1 MEKPDNPQKAQPPR
15 AAGRVR
21 RAGLVVAAAATMF
34 AVGVA
39 APELLRTPA
48 DASPRPLA
56 LPAPPANGVM
66 GFVVETF
73 FQPVVQGKDACPQGT
88 ALKLRDAYLATLPA
102 AEREQLQRKESEAE
116 LTRRWQSYAFGPN
129 GTNVCSQPDMF
140 ERPLQR
146 TVQSKMSWGLDLDG
160 GASDDTCAHDN
171 FTTPT
176 GERGI
181 DNQEYRAMGCTLEW
195 RGVDGIAG
203 DAQVGM
209 RQFIASGEWTQ
220 VIQLRGVDSLQND
233 NDVEVVYA
241 NTPDRP
247 MADGKGR
254 FLRGATFTISDKL
267 PRHRNVLRGRI
278 VDGVLTTDPADIA
291 LAQTWGQGG
300 ARDIRGNRT
309 KWDYRKGR
317 LRLAFQP
324 DGSLVGVLGG
334 YRPLFDVTVSPAI
347 GGAGSA
353 LVAGIDC
360 AQVLATLRHYAD
372 GLKNPKTGKCEGVS
386 SAQSIQAIPAF
397 VNDIPT
403 SRTAAR

>member
-1 MEKPDNPQKAQPPR
+1 
-15 AAGRVR
+15 
-21 RAGLVVAAAATMF
+21 MF
-34 AVGVA
+34 ALGVA

-48 DASPRPLA
+48 DAAPRPLA

-66 GFVVETF
+66 GFVVDTF

-88 ALKLRDAYLATLPA
+88 ALKLRDAYLATLPQD
-102 AEREQLQRKESEAE
+102 ERERLQRKENEAE
-116 LTRRWQSYAFGPN
+116 YTRRWQAYSFGPN

-146 TVQSKMSWGLDLDG
+146 TVQSKSSWGLDLDG
-160 GASDDTCAHDN
+160 GSSDDTCAHEN

-203 DAQVGM
+203 DSQVGM

-220 VIQLRGVDSLQND
+220 VILLRGVDSLQND
-233 NDVEVVYA
+233 NDVEVIYA

-247 MADGKGR
+247 LADGKGN
-254 FLRGATFTISDKL
+254 FLRGTTFTISDKL
-267 PRHRNVLRGRI
+267 PRHRNVLHGKI
-278 VDGVLTTDPADIA
+278 VNGVLTTDPADIA
-291 LAQTWGQGG
+291 LTQTWGQGG

-324 DGSLVGVLGG
+324 DGSLVGVMGG

-353 LVAGIDC
+353 IVAGIDC
-360 AQVLATLRHYAD
+360 AQVLTTLRHYAD
-372 GLKNPKTGKCEGVS
+372 GLKNPRTGKCEGIS
-386 SAQSIQAIPAF
+386 SAQSIHAIPAF
-397 VNDIPT
+397 VNDVPAT
-403 SRTAAR
+403 RTAAR